1 MNDGRQPLHPDIED
15 IFPDFA
21 LGALDDVTSAR
32 VASHL
37 DQCAACQDALDD
49 VLLIGAL
56 LTPASPRP
64 AVRADLLWRIPHGTT
79 TSLADSLAPGPT
91 PDPRPVTPLPTP
103 IHHPRR
109 WSPSR
114 LGLVAA
120 VLALVVG
127 LAGWNLRLQR
137 DLDRREPENIAS
149 IVGAGAVI
157 HPLRDAEATTGSTG
171 MLYSDPASETALLVA
186 SDLPPLPAGEEFQVW
201 LFTAD
206 DQRERSGRFIVDAG
220 GDAVVTFTAER
231 PFADYVAIGVTA
243 EPPGSEEPTSPIVV
257 SGSLG

>member
-1 MNDGRQPLHPDIED
+1 MNDQRGPLHPDIED
-15 IFPDFA
+15 ILPDFA
-21 LGALDDVTSAR
+21 IGVLDDATVTR
-32 VASHL
+32 VEIHL
-37 DQCAACQDALDD
+37 DRCAVCQSALDD
-49 VLLIGAL
+49 VLLMGAL
-56 LTPASPRP
+56 LAPASPRP
-64 AVRADLLWRIPHGTT
+64 AVRADLLWRIPNGITT
-79 TSLADSLAPGPT
+79 PPAAVSTMLIEPGPGPVTSLPA
-91 PDPRPVTPLPTP
+91 P
-103 IHHPRR
+103 IHHIRR
-109 WSPSR
+109 WTPSR
-114 LGLVAA
+114 LGLIAA
-120 VLALVVG
+120 VLALVFG

-186 SDLPPLPAGEEFQVW
+186 SDLPPLAAGEEFQVW